1 MQRATEAQQSQE
13 MQRGG
18 RSNASFSSEKE
29 KENNPSNVRS
39 SIELIGKTDL
49 SELSA

>member
-29 KENNPSNVRS
+29 NNPSNVRS
-39 SIELIGKTDL
+39 SIELIGKTEL